1 MTNRVSE
8 AVDRVFRIAT
18 SSEATTLS
26 GLMEAVARDRSR
38 PLIVDPSN
46 RNLPLGVFGQWVQY
60 PDRDEVSC
68 AEWVH
73 ARERTLAHELGH
85 ILLGHRGRPARDFA
99 EEFLPAS
106 AQGLAKIMLRR
117 ECSDGHNAEEID
129 AEAFASR
136 LLGRLNSNRKSTN
149 PGVRARLDEAIR

>member
-8 AVDRVFRIAT
+8 AVDRLFRVAT
-18 SSEATTLS
+18 SGEASTLT
-26 GLMEAVARDRSR
+26 GLMEAAARDRKR
-38 PLIVDPSN
+38 PITVVQSN
-46 RNLPLGVFGQWVQY
+46 KSLPLGVFGQWVQH

-68 AEWVH
+68 ADWVH

-85 ILLGHRGRPARDFA
+85 ILLGHRGRPARELA
-99 EEFLPAS
+99 EEFLPA
-106 AQGLAKIMLRR
+106 AAHGLAKIMLRR
-117 ECSDGHNAEEID
+117 ECTGGHDAEEIE

-136 LLGRLNSNRKSTN
+136 LLGRVNSNRASRN